1 MLFFWRKHREKLERW
16 KNRHKLTHQAYT
28 SDCYLIAMKAPFPV
42 WTPVLLSY
50 GKVFTFF
57 FFSFFYRPQ
66 HRGERGSLFWR
77 EGEGSSAI
85 GSLTSD
91 GVAKLFRSR
100 KDANGGGK

>member
-1 MLFFWRKHREKLERW
+1 MATILVIKKKLEMLFFWRKHREKLERW

-57 FFSFFYRPQ
+57 FLFFLQ
-66 HRGERGSLFWR
+66 
-77 EGEGSSAI
+77 
-85 GSLTSD
+85 TTT
-91 GVAKLFRSR
+91 
-100 KDANGGGK
+100 